1 MHQYQNHPIY
11 GIGVRGPGN
20 EWSCK
25 GLIFDAVDQVT
36 EIKRLDCAEATFATE
51 DQAREYG
58 LKLCKTWINEQSG
71 GTNPASAQ
79 AKNAIMKSTPV

>member
-1 MHQYQNHPIY
+1 MHQYHNHPIY

-71 GTNPASAQ
+71 GSNPGSALQ
-79 AKNAIMKSTPV
+79 KTRL